1 MRTLPNLPATIAREA
16 YASLCGVLPPP
27 AIDTP
32 ETRAARDDEAMAAVA
47 ILRPADAFEA
57 RLAVDVVTAEAHAR
71 DCLRLAAKYCNDV
84 TTALRCR
91 AQFAVMMRQMQS
103 ALRTLQRMQAARQ
116 DTDAASAPGDDQR
129 PQPTSPRPDERQAIP
144 DPAVPDRRSATR
156 PAEGGRRLCR
166 AAPAPCRP
174 RPRRRRAAAGN
185 HGRARPDDRPRHRR
199 RPGQRHQPDPERAR
213 PDRARISAGGL
224 MRSVS
229 RHATLSRNSFQ

>member
-129 PQPTSPRPDERQAIP
+129 PQPTSPGLDERQAIP
-144 DPAVPDRRSATR
+144 DPAVPDRVS
-156 PAEGGRRLCR
+156 
-166 AAPAPCRP
+166 
-174 RPRRRRAAAGN
+174 
-185 HGRARPDDRPRHRR
+185 
-199 RPGQRHQPDPERAR
+199 QPDPLKVAEDFAVQHPLLAGRVRA
-213 PDRARISAGGL
+213 AGGL
-224 MRSVS
+224 PPEIMAELDLTTDPAIVDARVNGTSPI
-229 RHATLSRNSFQ
+229 LSALDQIASASAPAA